1 MDDLK
6 KQPASL
12 SVQPK
17 AVVLLYA
24 AMQHKNGWTST
35 PIVVDVFSSQKAAD
49 DNIQARL
56 DQPGNLLIFHT
67 QTMVVRDD

>member
-6 KQPASL
+6 KYPASL

-24 AMQHKNGWTST
+24 AIRGGWTSA

-67 QTMVVRDD
+67 QTMVVRDA

>member
-24 AMQHKNGWTST
+24 AIRGWTST

-67 QTMVVRDD
+67 QTMVVRDA